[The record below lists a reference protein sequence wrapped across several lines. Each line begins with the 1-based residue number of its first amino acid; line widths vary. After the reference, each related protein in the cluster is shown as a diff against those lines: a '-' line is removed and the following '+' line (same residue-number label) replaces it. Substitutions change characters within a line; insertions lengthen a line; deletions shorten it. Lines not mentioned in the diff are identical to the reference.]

1 MSIAAPLQNTAA
13 KSPPVSK
20 SSHARLLLQ
29 RKCACGGSAT
39 SSLTGK
45 CEVCKKNR
53 LQAKLTIG
61 ASNDPLEQEADRVA
75 DQVLATPVH
84 SAISGATPSIQR
96 FTGQSTADAAIAP
109 PSVDRVLSGFGRPL
123 DKALQQDM
131 GQRFGHDF
139 SRVRVHTGAA
149 AEQSAR
155 DVNSNAYAVGNNVVF
170 GTGQFA
176 PQTHYGKRLLAHEL
190 THVIQQADSPQIMW
204 GPSSVNMISTRR
216 SEEQILTRSTL
227 HTDKDL
233 YNMMQKFRSKNDQLT
248 EAQQNKIFWAIKK
261 ATDSDEVAYKFFDY
275 YSGYLGAGNQIKLMT
290 SAEEA
295 NAKKNDTLAE
305 TPSGGD
311 TKLRSDVFTLPDETL
326 GPLLLHEFAHTGH
339 HTNWGGAYDF
349 EEGQAYGIEYY
360 YAERTG
366 DTTRMSK
373 IIIIIS
379 AAATRWGA
387 TQGPVV
393 QQNFKVTYALMHE
406 LDNLTK
412 SGSSTLSPL
421 KGKVGD
427 DGRFMA
433 SEFVSNFSG
442 LSNDLSLLW
451 DHIKK
456 NLTSFKVPILF

>member
-1 MSIAAPLQNTAA
+1 MNKATVAQQAKTA
-13 KSPPVSK
+13 SFLPP
-20 SSHARLLLQ
+20 AQGLLQ
-29 RKCACGGSAT
+29 RKCTGGNHTIAGEECAEWAKNK
-39 SSLTGK
+39 TG
-45 CEVCKKNR
+45 
-53 LQAKLTIG
+53 LQRKLAIG
-61 ASNDPLEQEADRVA
+61 RSNDPLEQEADRIA
-75 DQVLATPVH
+75 EQAMTAPSH
-84 SAISGATPSIQR
+84 SAVSSAPPRIQR
-96 FTGQSTADAAIAP
+96 YAGQATDGLDIAP
-109 PSVDRVLSGFGRPL
+109 ASVDRVLSGSGRPL
-123 DKALQQDM
+123 DAAIQQDM

-190 THVIQQADSPQIMW
+190 THVIQQAGSPQIMW

-216 SEEQILTRSTL
+216 SAEQILTRSTL

-290 SAEEA
+290 STEEA

-339 HTNWGGAYDF
+339 HTNWGGTYDF

-366 DTTRMSK
+366 DSTRMSK
-373 IIIIIS
+373 IITIIS
-379 AAATRWGA
+379 TAATRWGA
-387 TQGPVV
+387 TQGPAV

-412 SGSSTLSPL
+412 SGSSTLPPL

-442 LSNDLSLLW
+442 LSKDLGLLW
-451 DHIKK
+451 DHILK
-456 NLTSFKVPILF
+456 NLTTFKVPVI